1 MKNILLAY
9 VIKTQTD
16 DLGKLFKYFE
26 TFHVFLAN
34 ENENPI
40 HAADEALRNAELDL
54 NHNQSIY
61 TWNIC
66 EIINSSDY

>member
-16 DLGKLFKYFE
+16 DLGKEFSYSDVVQ
-26 TFHVFLAN
+26 VFLAN

-40 HAADEALRNAELDL
+40 HAADEALMNAELDL